1 MLLTKELKEG
11 YLFENAGP
19 FKDDTD
25 ITLIIGSDGIGTHA
39 SILLCRFHKLDPN
52 LNKRERR
59 ELFCTVWG
67 SLNLRKFECRR
78 SGGSSGLIL
87 DEPTNLM
94 KKFMS
99 DHGASPRSGK
109 GSVWIQGR
117 DTWYLYYIGTMDGQL
132 KRFKY
137 TNPVP
142 GGKFQFKSFHLE
154 QYTFLNDFLSVKP
167 LTALIIEAIQ
177 GIVMNKDGFR
187 VRITPQAVAMELS
200 TIMKIQTSLSC
211 ARAGAT
217 EDLPHS
223 LTRVPDEFL
232 DMGQKKGFY
241 ALYNH
246 TYVKYTLVCH
256 SVGFHLDYFKGRK
269 PTIENKV
276 CFEILNNRVPAKI
289 IRKSHPHGR
298 SGGSSGKHFVFA
310 ILDW

>member
-11 YLFENAGP
+11 YLFKKAGP
-19 FKDDTD
+19 FKDNPD

-52 LNKRERR
+52 LNNRERR
-59 ELFCTVWG
+59 ELLCTVWG
-67 SLNLRKFECRR
+67 SLNSKKFECRR

-87 DEPTNLM
+87 DEHTNLI

-99 DHGASPRSGK
+99 DHGTCPRSGK

-117 DTWYLYYIGTMDGQL
+117 DTWFLYYIGTMDGEI
-132 KRFKY
+132 KKFKY

-142 GGKFQFKSFHLE
+142 GGKFQFKAFHLE
-154 QYTFLNDFLSVKP
+154 QFRFLNDFLSVKP
-167 LTALIIEAIQ
+167 KTALIIEAIQ
-177 GIVMNKDGFR
+177 GIIMNKEGFR
-187 VRITPQAVAMELS
+187 VDITPQAVATELA
-200 TIMKIQTSLSC
+200 TITNIQTSLSC
-211 ARAGAT
+211 ARAGVT
-217 EDLPHS
+217 EDVPLA
-223 LTRVPDEFL
+223 LREVPDEFL
-232 DMGQKKGFY
+232 ELRPKSAFY

-246 TYVKYTLVCH
+246 KYVKYTVVCH

-276 CFEILNNRVPAKI
+276 CFEILNNRVPI
-289 IRKSHPHGR
+289 ENLRKSHPHGR
-298 SGGSSGKHFVFA
+298 SGGSTSSHFVFA

>member
-87 DEPTNLM
+87 DDPTNLM

-232 DMGQKKGFY
+232 DMGQKKSFY

-276 CFEILNNRVPAKI
+276 CFEILNNQVPTKI
-289 IRKSHPHGR
+289 LKRSHPHGR
-298 SGGSSGKHFVFA
+298 SGGSSAKHFVFA